1 MDTQDLYNLSPA
13 IRLMATGL
21 ALALGALAWVWLR
34 NKNQPMARRL
44 RVLTLVTL
52 FLTFDLVLFGA
63 FTRLTDSGLGCPDWP
78 GCYGHASPVGAQQP
92 ISAAQAAMPSGP
104 VTHSKAWVEMIHR
117 YLATGVGV
125 LILTLAVATWLEG
138 RAQKGSS
145 PAGAAEPALPGRRRS
160 GPLGGQRITRSEKRG
175 GTISAWWPAW
185 TLVWVCI
192 QGAFGALTVT
202 MKLFPLIV
210 TLHLLGGLIL
220 LALLRA
226 QAVRYAQTQGES
238 LPVSLPAATWLLLV
252 TTFALLWLQIALGG
266 WVSTN
271 YAVLACTDFP
281 ACQGSL
287 WPAMDFREGFT
298 FWRALGA
305 GLDGNNISFQA
316 LTAIHYVHR
325 LTAYVVFAALL
336 LLAARLRHV
345 PGMRSHAVWMGALA
359 LWQFATGLSNVVLG
373 WPMVAALSHTGGAAA
388 LVVVLTGALF
398 SSQRA
403 PVPASASK
411 LRAST
416 L

>member
-1 MDTQDLYNLSPA
+1 MTDLYNLSPA
-13 IRLMATGL
+13 LRLMGMGL
-21 ALALGALAWVWLR
+21 VLALGPLAWVWLR

-44 RVLTLVTL
+44 QVLTLVTL

-92 ISAAQAAMPSGP
+92 ISEAQSAMPTGP
-104 VTHSKAWVEMIHR
+104 VTHAKAWVEMIHR

-125 LILTLAVATWLEG
+125 LILTLTLFTWLEG
-138 RAQKGSS
+138 RAQKGSR
-145 PAGAAEPALPGRRRS
+145 PAGAAEPAMPGRRRS
-160 GPLGGQRITRSEKRG
+160 GPLGGQRLARSEERG
-175 GTISAWWPAW
+175 GVISAWWPTA

-226 QAVRYAQTQGES
+226 QAVRYAQAQGES
-238 LPVSLPAATWLLLV
+238 LSVSLPSGTWLLLLA
-252 TTFALLWLQIALGG
+252 TFALLWLQIALGG

-281 ACQGSL
+281 SCQGSF
-287 WPAMDFREGFT
+287 WPAMNLREGFT
-298 FWRALGA
+298 FLRALGV
-305 GLDGNNISFQA
+305 GRDGDNISFQA

-325 LTAYVVFAALL
+325 LAAYVVFAALL
-336 LLAARLRHV
+336 WLASRLRHL
-345 PGMRSHAVWMGALA
+345 PAMRSYGLWIGGLA

-373 WPMVAALSHTGGAAA
+373 WPLVAAVSHTGGAAA
-388 LVVVLTGALF
+388 LVVVLTGAVF
-398 SSQRA
+398 SSRRTGQ
-403 PVPASASK
+403 VASASK
-411 LRAST
+411 LRAAS

>member
-1 MDTQDLYNLSPA
+1 METQDLYNLSPA
-13 IRLMATGL
+13 LRLMGMGL
-21 ALALGALAWVWLR
+21 VLALGPLAWVWLR

-44 RVLTLVTL
+44 RILTLLTL

-78 GCYGHASPVGAQQP
+78 GCYGHASPVGASQP

-117 YLATGVGV
+117 YLATAVGV
-125 LILTLAVATWLEG
+125 LILTLAVATWLS
-138 RAQKGSS
+138 RRKGQQNGSI
-145 PAGAAEPALPGRRRS
+145 L
-160 GPLGGQRITRSEKRG
+160 
-175 GTISAWWPAW
+175 SAWWPTA

-210 TLHLLGGLIL
+210 TLHLLGGLVL
-220 LALLRA
+220 LTLLRA
-226 QAVRYAQTQGES
+226 QAVRYAQAQGES
-238 LPVSLPAATWLLLV
+238 LPVPLSVSTWLLLV
-252 TTFALLWLQIALGG
+252 IAFALLWLQVALGG

-281 ACQGSL
+281 ACQGSF

-345 PGMRSHAVWMGALA
+345 PGMRSHGWWMGALA

-373 WPMVAALSHTGGAAA
+373 WPMAAAVAHTGGAAA
-388 LVVVLTGALF
+388 LVVVLTGTLF
-398 SSQRA
+398 SSHRA

-411 LRAST
+411 LRASIP
-416 L
+416 